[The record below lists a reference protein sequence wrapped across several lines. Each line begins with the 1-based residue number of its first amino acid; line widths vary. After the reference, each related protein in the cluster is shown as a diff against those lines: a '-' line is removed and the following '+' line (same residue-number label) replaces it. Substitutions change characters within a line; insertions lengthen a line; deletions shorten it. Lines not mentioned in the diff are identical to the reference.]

1 MVQFLEG
8 GGSGNQL
15 DMNGIN
21 IADRLQAHMELTT
34 FFGLAL
40 GFVALILVLF
50 LYVHKIR
57 CFGAAPPFLPFDEQ
71 LRAEKTFHR
80 IRNRFAYDGNNSSDS
95 EDDTL
100 RRLKL
105 DPCGA
110 GYGGGVG
117 GGGGGGGGSISC
129 YHANEAA
136 AGLDQSVVAQYHS
149 FNKLLSGGKH
159 GASRHK
165 SRDPLAMAEGGKI
178 GMPHS
183 SNDCSSGSSNEGNL
197 DYGGTRLSLDAHL
210 SNDRLAAGAAPGRLD
225 GRFTGSAELKL
236 RGEPPLLPELTKES
250 DLERDPVPG
259 HRKKTTKGAT
269 NGSRG
274 EGLVAAASTAGS
286 VGICFDNDAGGE
298 RTNLKCR
305 AFGEDALAAAPAANA
320 STVVGYEQAASSLA
334 QQDSL
339 DDVLSL
345 NNDCIL
351 VFANEPLYDTSDLK
365 SLKSDAG
372 GAVAPGPAGYDQ
384 PAGSGAHPPAAGS
397 NGTLEIS
404 LLYDAPMRK
413 MTVHVLQAR
422 GIASRGDKGQLTHTQ
437 VRLLMLPAKRQKH
450 KTKIRSG
457 ECPQFMESFL
467 LHRVNPEEVNSM
479 GLRIRVY
486 GCERMRRERL
496 IGETIVSFA
505 NIDLE
510 LETNLWL
517 PLESR
522 SSSTDTAST
531 SDLLSIA
538 RSDSAGSTTSMQHGG
553 VPELLLGLGYN
564 GITGRLTVEIVK
576 GSHFRN
582 HTLPKVP
589 DTYVKLCL
597 VSSMGQEIARA
608 KTSTRRG
615 QSNPLFKESFIFQ
628 VAMFQLNDVT
638 LIVSVYAKRNMKRN
652 EMVGWFSMGLNSSG
666 PEEMIHWNEMRESS
680 SRSELITRWH
690 VLVDS

>member
-1 MVQFLEG
+1 MVQFMASG
-8 GGSGNQL
+8 GDNQL
-15 DMNGIN
+15 TDMNGIN

-50 LYVHKIR
+50 LYVNKIR
-57 CFGAAPPFLPFDEQ
+57 CFGAAPPFLPFDEH
-71 LRAEKTFHR
+71 LISEKTFHR

-105 DPCGA
+105 EPCGNS
-110 GYGGGVG
+110 YSN
-117 GGGGGGGGSISC
+117 SISC
-129 YHANEAA
+129 YHANEST
-136 AGLDQSVVAQYHS
+136 LDHGPHFNS
-149 FNKLLSGGKH
+149 FNKILSGCKH
-159 GASRHK
+159 VHS

-183 SNDCSSGSSNEGNL
+183 SNDCSSGSSNEVNL
-197 DYGGTRLSLDAHL
+197 DYTSTRLSLDAHV
-210 SNDRLAAGAAPGRLD
+210 SNDRLATANGGNSSLESCL
-225 GRFTGSAELKL
+225 TGSMDLKL
-236 RGEPPLLPELTKES
+236 KGESLLPAELTKEC
-250 DLERDPVPG
+250 DERDLAA
-259 HRKKTTKGAT
+259 RKKPTKVAT
-269 NGSRG
+269 NNRT
-274 EGLVAAASTAGS
+274 EGGS
-286 VGICFDNDAGGE
+286 VGICFDTDLPAASAD
-298 RTNLKCR
+298 RTNLKCKPY
-305 AFGEDALAAAPAANA
+305 ADDGAPMAAT
-320 STVVGYEQAASSLA
+320 SVGGFEQ
-334 QQDSL
+334 
-339 DDVLSL
+339 
-345 NNDCIL
+345 CIL
-351 VFANEPLYDTSDLK
+351 VFSHEPLYDTSDLK
-365 SLKSDAG
+365 SLKSDGDAVTTAG
-372 GAVAPGPAGYDQ
+372 FDGGPA
-384 PAGSGAHPPAAGS
+384 STTGS

-422 GIASRGDKGQLTHTQ
+422 GISSRGDKGQLTHTQ

-457 ECPQFMESFL
+457 ENPQFMESFL

-522 SSSTDTAST
+522 TSSSDTAST

-582 HTLPKVP
+582 HSLPKVP

-615 QSNPLFKESFIFQ
+615 QSNPLFKETFIFQ

-666 PEEMIHWNEMRESS
+666 PEEMIHWNEMRDSS

>member
-1 MVQFLEG
+1 MVQFIE
-8 GGSGNQL
+8 SGVDNQL
-15 DMNGIN
+15 DMNDMN

-40 GFVALILVLF
+40 GFVALVLVLF
-50 LYVHKIR
+50 LYVNKIR
-57 CFGAAPPFLPFDEQ
+57 CFGTAPPFLPFDEH
-71 LRAEKTFHR
+71 LISEKTFHR

-95 EDDTL
+95 EDETL

-105 DPCGA
+105 EPCGD
-110 GYGGGVG
+110 GYTS
-117 GGGGGGGGSISC
+117 SISC
-129 YHANEAA
+129 YHANENT
-136 AGLDQSVVAQYHS
+136 LDHTPHFNS
-149 FNKLLSGGKH
+149 FNKILSGCKH
-159 GASRHK
+159 VHS

-183 SNDCSSGSSNEGNL
+183 SNDCSSGSSNEVSL
-197 DYGGTRLSLDAHL
+197 DYSTRLSLDAHV
-210 SNDRLAAGAAPGRLD
+210 SNDRLATNGGTSALEGCLVASLD
-225 GRFTGSAELKL
+225 LKL
-236 RGEPPLLPELTKES
+236 KSESLLPELTKES
-250 DLERDPVPG
+250 DERDLAS
-259 HRKKTTKGAT
+259 RKKPTKVAT
-269 NGSRG
+269 NNRTEVSSG
-274 EGLVAAASTAGS
+274 
-286 VGICFDNDAGGE
+286 GIAYDADLPTTTGE
-298 RTNLKCR
+298 RNNLKCKTF
-305 AFGEDALAAAPAANA
+305 AEESAPTA
-320 STVVGYEQAASSLA
+320 STVGGFEQTSLT

-351 VFANEPLYDTSDLK
+351 VFSHEPLYDTSDLK
-365 SLKSDAG
+365 SLKSDGDA
-372 GAVAPGPAGYDQ
+372 AVTATTFEGPA
-384 PAGSGAHPPAAGS
+384 STTGS

-422 GIASRGDKGQLTHTQ
+422 GISSRGDKGQLTHTQ

-457 ECPQFMESFL
+457 ENPQFMESFL

-517 PLESR
+517 PLEPR
-522 SSSTDTAST
+522 TSSSQDTAST

-582 HTLPKVP
+582 HSLPKVP

-608 KTSTRRG
+608 KSSTRRG
-615 QSNPLFKESFIFQ
+615 QSNPLFKETFIFQ
-628 VAMFQLNDVT
+628 VALFQLNDVT

>member
-1 MVQFLEG
+1 MVQFVEG
-8 GGSGNQL
+8 SSDNQQEMDEL
-15 DMNGIN
+15 NFAG
-21 IADRLQAHMELTT
+21 RLQAHMELTT
-34 FFGLAL
+34 FLGLAL

-50 LYVHKIR
+50 LYVNKIR
-57 CFGAAPPFLPFDEQ
+57 CFGSTPPFLSFDEH
-71 LRAEKTFHR
+71 LISEKTFHR

-95 EDDTL
+95 EDESL

-105 DPCGA
+105 EPCIDSYTNSA
-110 GYGGGVG
+110 
-117 GGGGGGGGSISC
+117 SC
-129 YHANEAA
+129 YHTNENILDHTPHFNSYNKILS
-136 AGLDQSVVAQYHS
+136 AGKLTHS
-149 FNKLLSGGKH
+149 SQDL
-159 GASRHK
+159 
-165 SRDPLAMAEGGKI
+165 LAMAEGGKI

-183 SNDCSSGSSNEGNL
+183 SNDCSSGSSIEVNL
-197 DYGGTRLSLDAHL
+197 DYGTRLSLDAHV
-210 SNDRLAAGAAPGRLD
+210 SNDRLANAESNSCIEGRIVETTD
-225 GRFTGSAELKL
+225 LKM
-236 RGEPPLLPELTKES
+236 RDNMLLPELTKES
-250 DLERDPVPG
+250 DQREVPI
-259 HRKKTTKGAT
+259 RKKSSKSSTSHRLESDSIGTC
-269 NGSRG
+269 
-274 EGLVAAASTAGS
+274 VASNETSVIDLKSKVLADESTP
-286 VGICFDNDAGGE
+286 
-298 RTNLKCR
+298 
-305 AFGEDALAAAPAANA
+305 AAP
-320 STVVGYEQAASSLA
+320 VVDSYRQVSLT

-339 DDVLSL
+339 EDVLSL

-351 VFANEPLYDTSDLK
+351 VFSHEPLYDTSDLK
-365 SLKSDAG
+365 SLKSDGDAANAG
-372 GAVAPGPAGYDQ
+372 FDGPSSA
-384 PAGSGAHPPAAGS
+384 SGS

-422 GIASRGDKGQLTHTQ
+422 GISSRGDKGQLTHTQ

-457 ECPQFMESFL
+457 ENPQFMESFL

-522 SSSTDTAST
+522 TTNTDTAST

-582 HTLPKVP
+582 HSLPKVP

-597 VSSMGQEIARA
+597 VSSMGQEIARS

-615 QSNPLFKESFIFQ
+615 QSNPLFKETFIFQ
-628 VAMFQLNDVT
+628 VALFQLNDVT
-638 LIVSVYAKRNMKRN
+638 LIVSIYAKRNMKRN

>member
-1 MVQFLEG
+1 MVRLAGDDSDTSQE
-8 GGSGNQL
+8 
-15 DMNGIN
+15 MNKMDV
-21 IADRLQAHMELTT
+21 ADRLQAHMELTT
-34 FFGLAL
+34 FLGLAL
-40 GFVALILVLF
+40 GVVALIMVLF
-50 LYVHKIR
+50 LYVNKIR
-57 CFGAAPPFLPFDEQ
+57 CSGTSPLFPLSFEEHL
-71 LRAEKTFHR
+71 LSEKTFHR

-95 EDDTL
+95 EDETI
-100 RRLKL
+100 RRLRL
-105 DPCGA
+105 ESCA
-110 GYGGGVG
+110 EAY
-117 GGGGGGGGSISC
+117 STSTSC
-129 YHANEAA
+129 YHANENVLAHHPHHHHSSHRHT
-136 AGLDQSVVAQYHS
+136 QPFNS
-149 FNKLLSGGKH
+149 FNKILSGGKH
-159 GASRHK
+159 GHS

-178 GMPHS
+178 GMAHS
-183 SNDCSSGSSNEGNL
+183 SNDCSSNSSAEVHLEPGAPLLLLDQHVSSDRPSGSEPSTG
-197 DYGGTRLSLDAHL
+197 
-210 SNDRLAAGAAPGRLD
+210 AGAQLSDPGSWAGAGD
-225 GRFTGSAELKL
+225 LKL
-236 RGEPPLLPELTKES
+236 ISELLLPEFTKETDERTAGGKSKKSSKSANSNRTDISRSAES
-250 DLERDPVPG
+250 DLS
-259 HRKKTTKGAT
+259 
-269 NGSRG
+269 GSLDRTSAKSKSYG
-274 EGLVAAASTAGS
+274 DDGTGGGNFDVQPALV
-286 VGICFDNDAGGE
+286 
-298 RTNLKCR
+298 
-305 AFGEDALAAAPAANA
+305 
-320 STVVGYEQAASSLA
+320 

-351 VFANEPLYDTSDLK
+351 VFANEPLFDTSDLK
-365 SLKSDAG
+365 SLKSDG
-372 GAVAPGPAGYDQ
+372 DLTNTGLDGPATV
-384 PAGSGAHPPAAGS
+384 PAS

-457 ECPQFMESFL
+457 ENPQFMESFL

-517 PLESR
+517 PIEPR
-522 SSSTDTAST
+522 SSVTDTTST

-553 VPELLLGLGYN
+553 VPELLLGLGHN

-597 VSSMGQEIARA
+597 VSSMGQEIGRA

-615 QSNPLFKESFIFQ
+615 QSNPLFKETFIFQ
-628 VAMFQLNDVT
+628 VALFQLNDVT

-680 SRSELITRWH
+680 TRSEPITRWH

>member
-1 MVQFLEG
+1 MVQFLE
-8 GGSGNQL
+8 SGVDNQP
-15 DMNGIN
+15 DMHDMN

-40 GFVALILVLF
+40 GFVALVLVLF
-50 LYVHKIR
+50 LYVNKIR
-57 CFGAAPPFLPFDEQ
+57 CFGTAPPFLPFDEH
-71 LRAEKTFHR
+71 LISEKTFHR

-105 DPCGA
+105 EPCGES
-110 GYGGGVG
+110 YSN
-117 GGGGGGGGSISC
+117 SISC
-129 YHANEAA
+129 YHANENT
-136 AGLDQSVVAQYHS
+136 LDHTPHFNS
-149 FNKLLSGGKH
+149 FNKILSGCKH
-159 GASRHK
+159 VHS

-183 SNDCSSGSSNEGNL
+183 SNDCSSGSSNEVNL
-197 DYGGTRLSLDAHL
+197 DYSTRLSLDAHV
-210 SNDRLAAGAAPGRLD
+210 SNDRLATNGGSTAPD
-225 GRFTGSAELKL
+225 GCRTGSMDLKL
-236 RGEPPLLPELTKES
+236 KGESLLPELTKES
-250 DLERDPVPG
+250 DERDLAS
-259 HRKKTTKGAT
+259 RKKPTKV
-269 NGSRG
+269 GSNNRT
-274 EGLVAAASTAGS
+274 EVGS
-286 VGICFDNDAGGE
+286 VGICFDADVPA
-298 RTNLKCR
+298 TSLKSKS
-305 AFGEDALAAAPAANA
+305 FTEDSAPTAT
-320 STVVGYEQAASSLA
+320 TVVGFEQAALT

-351 VFANEPLYDTSDLK
+351 VFSHEPLYDTSDLK
-365 SLKSDAG
+365 SLKSDGDA
-372 GAVAPGPAGYDQ
+372 AITAASFEGPATTT
-384 PAGSGAHPPAAGS
+384 GS

-422 GIASRGDKGQLTHTQ
+422 GISSRGDKGQLTHTQ

-457 ECPQFMESFL
+457 ENPQFMESFL

-522 SSSTDTAST
+522 TSSSDTAST

-553 VPELLLGLGYN
+553 
-564 GITGRLTVEIVK
+564 IVK

-582 HTLPKVP
+582 HSLPKVP

-608 KTSTRRG
+608 KSSTRRG
-615 QSNPLFKESFIFQ
+615 QSNPLFKETFIFQ

-666 PEEMIHWNEMRESS
+666 PEEMIHWNEVRESS

>member
-1 MVQFLEG
+1 
-8 GGSGNQL
+8 
-15 DMNGIN
+15 
-21 IADRLQAHMELTT
+21 MELTT

-50 LYVHKIR
+50 LYVNKIR
-57 CFGAAPPFLPFDEQ
+57 CFGAASPFLPYDEH
-71 LRAEKTFHR
+71 LLAEKTFHR

-105 DPCGA
+105 EPCG
-110 GYGGGVG
+110 GSFSS
-117 GGGGGGGGSISC
+117 GSISC
-129 YHANEAA
+129 YHANENVV
-136 AGLDQSVVAQYHS
+136 LDHTAVAQFNS
-149 FNKLLSGGKH
+149 FNKILSGKH
-159 GASRHK
+159 GS

-183 SNDCSSGSSNEGNL
+183 SNDCSSGSSNEV
-197 DYGGTRLSLDAHL
+197 DCGGTRLSLDAHL
-210 SNDRLAAGAAPGRLD
+210 SNDRLTSLVAMATATTSLEGRL
-225 GRFTGSAELKL
+225 TASAELKL
-236 RGEPPLLPELTKES
+236 RADPLLPELTKES
-250 DLERDPVPG
+250 EELATAR
-259 HRKKTTKGAT
+259 RKTTKVAT
-269 NGSRG
+269 N
-274 EGLVAAASTAGS
+274 GS
-286 VGICFDNDAGGE
+286 VGICFDTDAPSAIE
-298 RTNLKCR
+298 RTNLKGR
-305 AFGEDALAAAPAANA
+305 PFGEEGALPTSTSAAVGFEQ
-320 STVVGYEQAASSLA
+320 TVPLT

-365 SLKSDAG
+365 SLKSEADGVRSG
-372 GAVAPGPAGYDQ
+372 GFDGPVTTTNTTTTTTT
-384 PAGSGAHPPAAGS
+384 AATGS

-457 ECPQFMESFL
+457 ENPQFMESFL

-564 GITGRLTVEIVK
+564 GITGRLTVE
-576 GSHFRN
+576 
-582 HTLPKVP
+582 
-589 DTYVKLCL
+589 
-597 VSSMGQEIARA
+597 
-608 KTSTRRG
+608 
-615 QSNPLFKESFIFQ
+615 
-628 VAMFQLNDVT
+628 
-638 LIVSVYAKRNMKRN
+638 
-652 EMVGWFSMGLNSSG
+652 
-666 PEEMIHWNEMRESS
+666 
-680 SRSELITRWH
+680 
-690 VLVDS
+690 

>member
-1 MVQFLEG
+1 
-8 GGSGNQL
+8 
-15 DMNGIN
+15 
-21 IADRLQAHMELTT
+21 MELTT

-50 LYVHKIR
+50 LYVNKIR
-57 CFGAAPPFLPFDEQ
+57 CFGAAAPFLPFEEH
-71 LRAEKTFHR
+71 LIAEKTFHR

-105 DPCGA
+105 APL
-110 GYGGGVG
+110 GGDSTVP
-117 GGGGGGGGSISC
+117 
-129 YHANEAA
+129 
-136 AGLDQSVVAQYHS
+136 S
-149 FNKLLSGGKH
+149 FNKILSKH
-159 GASRHK
+159 GHA

-178 GMPHS
+178 GMPQS
-183 SNDCSSGSSNEGNL
+183 SNDCSSGSSNEV
-197 DYGGTRLSLDAHL
+197 DCPGGVGGTSGGGGGGSGRSTRLSLDAHV
-210 SNDRLAAGAAPGRLD
+210 SNDRLAD
-225 GRFTGSAELKL
+225 LKL
-236 RGEPPLLPELTKES
+236 KGAERQLLLLLPELTKES
-250 DLERDPVPG
+250 EERDLTS
-259 HRKKTTKGAT
+259 RKQTTKVAT
-269 NGSRG
+269 NGGG
-274 EGLVAAASTAGS
+274 EEFGPSLAKGRAVVAGEEGGPTGAAA
-286 VGICFDNDAGGE
+286 
-298 RTNLKCR
+298 
-305 AFGEDALAAAPAANA
+305 
-320 STVVGYEQAASSLA
+320 VVGCEQAPLT

-372 GAVAPGPAGYDQ
+372 GEAPVL
-384 PAGSGAHPPAAGS
+384 PAAGT

-457 ECPQFMESFL
+457 ENPQFMESFL

-505 NIDLE
+505 SIDLE

-589 DTYVKLCL
+589 DTYVKMCL

-615 QSNPLFKESFIFQ
+615 QSNPLFKETFIFQ
-628 VAMFQLNDVT
+628 VALFQLNDVT